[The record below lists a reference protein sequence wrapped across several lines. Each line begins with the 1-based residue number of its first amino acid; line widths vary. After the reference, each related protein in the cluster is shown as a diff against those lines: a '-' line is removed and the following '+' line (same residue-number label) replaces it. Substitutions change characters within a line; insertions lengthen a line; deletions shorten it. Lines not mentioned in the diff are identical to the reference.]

1 MAALALLGA
10 CGGGIDLGA
19 DDSKADPAPTTT
31 DDDGEEEA
39 DVFDPDAA
47 GGGDDDEDGGEP
59 EVAPDAEQQAVFDE
73 LLGDATVPPG
83 QPVEIATVVI
93 EDGAGELAVEVP
105 ADWRDLS
112 ATNPD
117 GGDRGYLA
125 ASPDLEAFAETWDV
139 PAITVYTSGSE
150 AETSREAFDA
160 FAAGEA
166 GEYAAFLLDACD
178 LTGDITLE
186 HHGYDITAGYLDDCE
201 GTDTDVVTARI
212 VTGDGQLLTLDAQ
225 VVERRDLS
233 AVGVALSTVTFEP
246 S

>member
-10 CGGGIDLGA
+10 CGGGIDVGA

-31 DDDGEEEA
+31 ADDDEEEA

-47 GGGDDDEDGGEP
+47 DGGDDEDGDEP

-83 QPVEIATVVI
+83 EPVEIETVVI

-112 ATNPD
+112 ATNPE
-117 GGDRGYLA
+117 GGDRGFLA

-178 LTGDITLE
+178 LAGDITLE